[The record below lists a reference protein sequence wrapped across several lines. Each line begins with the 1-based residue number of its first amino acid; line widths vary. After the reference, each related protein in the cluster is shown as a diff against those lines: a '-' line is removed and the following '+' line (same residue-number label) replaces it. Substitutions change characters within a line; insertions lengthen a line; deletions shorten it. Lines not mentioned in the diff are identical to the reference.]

1 MSFFQKNL
9 DGLPRGSVTI
19 KEMEEREK
27 YAVPAHLD
35 GDGREGGPA
44 MAGKL
49 YLVPTPIGNLG
60 DISRRAAEILEAVDF
75 IAAEDTRV
83 TVKLLNH
90 LGLKKPMTAYHRHNC
105 GTAGPAVLERIQ
117 AGEDCALVTDAGTP
131 AISDPGEDL
140 VALCA
145 GAGVA
150 VESVPGPCALTVAL
164 SVSGLPTAR
173 FTFEGFLPLNKKN
186 RRARLD
192 ALGGEERTMVFYE
205 APHKLRATLEDLA
218 DAFGPD
224 RPMAVCRELT
234 KLHEEVLRLTIGEAV
249 TRYAA
254 QEPRGEFVLVIAG
267 RPAQA
272 PAADDEGALA
282 RALELRREGLPLKLA
297 AARAAEEFGG
307 KKRAIYDQVLEI
319 EGK

>member
-1 MSFFQKNL
+1 
-9 DGLPRGSVTI
+9 
-19 KEMEEREK
+19 
-27 YAVPAHLD
+27 
-35 GDGREGGPA
+35 

-105 GTAGPAVLERIQ
+105 DTAGPAILERIQ

-150 VESVPGPCALTVAL
+150 VESIPGPCALTVAL

-192 ALGGEERTMVFYE
+192 ALGDEERTMVFYE

-234 KLHEEVLRLTIGEAV
+234 KLHEEVLRLTIGEAAA
-249 TRYAA
+249 RYAA

-267 RPAQA
+267 LPAQA
-272 PAADDEGALA
+272 PAADGEGALA